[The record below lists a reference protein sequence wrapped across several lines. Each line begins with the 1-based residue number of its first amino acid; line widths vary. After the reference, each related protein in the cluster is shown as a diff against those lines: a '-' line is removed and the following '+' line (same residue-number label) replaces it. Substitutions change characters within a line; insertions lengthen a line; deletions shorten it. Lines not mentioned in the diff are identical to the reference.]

1 MRMALKVVMGQR
13 LLKANEQVAAENRAR
28 FAAAGVLVV
37 NLISSPGAGKTT
49 LLERTLARLRDRF
62 RIAVIEGDM
71 YTVRDAQRIAGQRVE
86 VVQINTAGVCHL
98 DAPMVARA
106 LEELEAD
113 RYDLLFIE
121 NVGNLVC
128 PAEFDLGED
137 LKVAVLS
144 VTEGGDK
151 PAKYPLVFQT
161 ARAVVINK
169 GDLLPYTDFD
179 LETVVTEL
187 EALNRDL
194 KVFVVS
200 AKTGEGI
207 EEWCKWLEEMAA
219 EKGKATGPG
228 TG

>member
-1 MRMALKVVMGQR
+1 MALKVVMGQR
-13 LLKANEQVAAENRAR
+13 LLRANEQVAAENRAR

-71 YTVRDAQRIAGQRVE
+71 YTVRDAQRIAGQGVE

-98 DAPMVARA
+98 NAPMVARA
-106 LEELEAD
+106 LEELAAD

-151 PAKYPLVFQT
+151 PAKYPLVFRT
-161 ARAVVINK
+161 ARAVVISK

-179 LETVVTEL
+179 LEAVVAEL
-187 EALNRDL
+187 GALNKDL

-207 EEWCKWLEEMAA
+207 GEWCKWLEEMAA
-219 EKGKATGPG
+219 EKGKATEPG